1 MSKIHEIDQMRQLKV
16 LAVCEASLGIIKEI
30 KAGEPI
36 TYEQKFAITDSHKV
50 MFDYTADLI
59 EENKNL
65 KKTLSEIRSHFN
77 KISLEYKTLLF
88 DDK

>member
-1 MSKIHEIDQMRQLKV
+1 MYELDQMRQLKV
-16 LAVCEASLGIIKEI
+16 LAVCEASLNIIKQIEEG
-30 KAGEPI
+30 KTI
-36 TYEQKFAITDSHKV
+36 TREQKFAITDSHKE
-50 MFDYTADLI
+50 MFNYTADLI

>member
-1 MSKIHEIDQMRQLKV
+1 MSNIHDIDQMRQLKV
-16 LAVCEASLGIIKEI
+16 LAVCEASLGIIKQIEEG
-30 KAGEPI
+30 KAI
-36 TYEQKFAITDSHKV
+36 TKEQKFAITDSHKE
-50 MFDYTADLI
+50 MFNYTADLI
-59 EENKNL
+59 QENKNL